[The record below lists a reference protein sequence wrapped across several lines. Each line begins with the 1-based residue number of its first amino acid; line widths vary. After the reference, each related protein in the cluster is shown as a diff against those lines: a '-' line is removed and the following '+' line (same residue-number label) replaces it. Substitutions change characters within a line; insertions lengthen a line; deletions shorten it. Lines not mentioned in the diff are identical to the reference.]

1 MENKEKLNKILGILE
16 DKKAKDI
23 SIINI
28 ESLSVLTDNFVICSG
43 TSTTHIKALADELEE
58 KMKEAG
64 FEAYHLEGY
73 ETARWILI
81 DFGEVIVHI
90 FHDEDRQF
98 YNLERLWSDGIV
110 SHR

>member
-1 MENKEKLNKILGILE
+1 MENKEKLNQILKILE

-23 SIINI
+23 NVINI
-28 ESLSVLTDNFVICSG
+28 ENISVLTDDFVICSG
-43 TSTTHIKALADELEE
+43 TSAPHIKALADELEL

-64 FEAYHLEGY
+64 FQAYHTEGY
-73 ETARWILI
+73 DTARWILI

-90 FHDEDRQF
+90 FHDEERQF

-110 SHR
+110 SNI